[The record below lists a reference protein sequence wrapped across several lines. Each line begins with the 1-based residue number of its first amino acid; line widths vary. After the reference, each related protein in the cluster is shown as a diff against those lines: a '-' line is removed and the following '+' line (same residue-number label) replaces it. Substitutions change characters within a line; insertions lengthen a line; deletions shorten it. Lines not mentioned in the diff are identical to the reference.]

1 MFTVAAFTSLASAII
16 VYGIVAAIYRRDRRM
31 VVGLLV
37 LAISAAGLA
46 AGALRAV
53 ATNSDPIAL
62 IRQPAPC
69 SVRTGC

>member
-46 AGALRAV
+46 AGVTGKISAQRLRGV
-53 ATNSDPIAL
+53 
-62 IRQPAPC
+62 
-69 SVRTGC
+69 